1 VPHELKVLFT
11 TSEVHPLVKTGGLA
25 DVAQGLSQALHE
37 LGVDV
42 RLCLPAYRTVLDQLA
57 APHQLAQFHIA
68 GCRFPV
74 RLLLS
79 RLPATDVPLYLVD
92 IPQYYDR
99 VGGPYGTA
107 EGLDWP
113 DNAQRFAAFSRVC
126 ADLALG
132 RLDPHWQ
139 PDLVHA
145 NDWQTAL
152 VPALLSLE
160 PRHPASVF
168 TIHNLA
174 YQGRFPADTFQRLA
188 LPQSLWGPEGL
199 EFYGDLVFIKGGL
212 LFADW
217 LTTVSPTYAQEIQ
230 TPPFG
235 YGLDPILRWRS
246 ERLVGILNGVDY
258 HQWDPRRDPY
268 IPAHYDPDHLDG
280 KARDKDA
287 LRAHFG
293 ILGDPDAPLAAFI
306 GRLVEQKGADLIL
319 DALPQLLARGLRL
332 VILGSGDADLEA
344 RVRRTADAHPGQVA
358 AHLGYSE
365 ALAHLIE
372 AGADLFL
379 MPSRFEPC
387 GLNQIY
393 SLRYG
398 TVPVVHRTGGLADS
412 VVDASP
418 ENLAQGTA
426 TGFQFAPA
434 TAGALA
440 GAVHRALDLY
450 ADRPRWEALMR
461 RGMAQDFSWQRAAGH
476 YLALYRRALGG

>member
-1 VPHELKVLFT
+1 MRVLFAA
-11 TSEVHPLVKTGGLA
+11 SEAFPWMKTGGLG
-25 DVAQGLSQALHE
+25 DVAGYLPRALQRAGARVTLALPGYADLLARLTVDLHTVTHVPCLQGYALLKE
-37 LGVDV
+37 ATGPDGV
-42 RLCLPAYRTVLDQLA
+42 RLWIVD
-57 APHQLAQFHIA
+57 H
-68 GCRFPV
+68 
-74 RLLLS
+74 
-79 RLPATDVPLYLVD
+79 PLFGERGGNPY
-92 IPQYYDR
+92 
-99 VGGPYGTA
+99 VGPDGHP
-107 EGLDWP
+107 WP
-113 DNAQRFAAFSRVC
+113 DNDLRFGLFNQVLARVV
-126 ADLALG
+126 ADALAPDAHFDLA
-132 RLDPHWQ
+132 HC
-139 PDLVHA
+139 H
-145 NDWQTAL
+145 DWQTG
-152 VPALLSLE
+152 LLPVYLDVE
-160 PRHPASVF
+160 GHHLPSVF
-168 TIHNLA
+168 TIHNLS
-174 YQGRFPADTFQRLA
+174 YQGLFPRETLTRLQ
-188 LPQSLWGPEGL
+188 LPAHYWSPEGL
-199 EFYGDLVFIKGGL
+199 EFHGHFSFIKGGL
-212 LFADW
+212 VYADK

-434 TAGALA
+434 TTGALA